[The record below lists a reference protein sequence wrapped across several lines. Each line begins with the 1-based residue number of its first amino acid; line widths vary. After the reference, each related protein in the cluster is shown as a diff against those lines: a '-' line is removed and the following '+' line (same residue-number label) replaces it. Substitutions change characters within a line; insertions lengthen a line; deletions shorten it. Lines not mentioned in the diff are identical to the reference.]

1 MNPVADAVSRD
12 LARSRA
18 RAKARKRLFN
28 AAIAI
33 AAFAVL
39 VVELY
44 PIGITVI
51 NGFRRDVI
59 ILSGRPFELSQL
71 TTRSYQL
78 ILTNPGFT
86 RAIGNSLI
94 AGLSSTLAAV
104 LTGGMAA
111 YALSRFRFKGR
122 DALAYSF
129 LVFRM
134 LPQVSLVI
142 ALYLMFRSIGIR
154 DTIFGISLAHASF
167 NVPYVI
173 WMLLPFFAAV
183 SRSYEEAAMVD
194 GCSRLGIFFRIFM
207 PIAAPGLVVSAVF
220 AFINSW
226 NEFLYALILTGV
238 RAKTATIAVNGLL
251 GGDSLTWGQVCAAG
265 TLMLVPVFVFTVAM
279 QKFLVRGIT
288 AGGVKG

>member
-1 MNPVADAVSRD
+1 
-12 LARSRA
+12 
-18 RAKARKRLFN
+18 
-28 AAIAI
+28 
-33 AAFAVL
+33 
-39 VVELY
+39 
-44 PIGITVI
+44 
-51 NGFRRDVI
+51 
-59 ILSGRPFELSQL
+59 
-71 TTRSYQL
+71 
-78 ILTNPGFT
+78 
-86 RAIGNSLI
+86 
-94 AGLSSTLAAV
+94 
-104 LTGGMAA
+104 
-111 YALSRFRFKGR
+111 
-122 DALAYSF
+122 
-129 LVFRM
+129 M

-142 ALYLMFRSIGIR
+142 SLYIMFKSIGLR
-154 DTIFGISLAHASF
+154 DTIAGISLAHASF

-194 GCSRLGIFFRIFM
+194 GCTRFGVFFRIFL

-265 TLMLVPVFVFTVAM
+265 TIMLIPVFIFTVAM
-279 QKFLVRGIT
+279 QSFLIRGIS

>member
-1 MNPVADAVSRD
+1 MMRNKKTRR
-12 LARSRA
+12 LA
-18 RAKARKRLFN
+18 LN
-28 AAIAI
+28 ILIAI
-33 AAFAVL
+33 TAFAVL

-44 PIGITVI
+44 PIGITLL

-59 ILSGRPFELSQL
+59 ILSGKPFELGQL
-71 TTRSYQL
+71 TLRSYQL
-78 ILTNPGFT
+78 VLGNRQFLG
-86 RAIGNSLI
+86 AIRNSLVI
-94 AGLSSTLAAV
+94 GLVSTAISVLAGA
-104 LTGGMAA
+104 MAS
-111 YALSRFRFKGR
+111 YGISRFHFRGR
-122 DALAYSF
+122 NALAYSF

-142 ALYLMFRSIGIR
+142 SLYIMFKTLGIR

-173 WMLLPFFAAV
+173 WMLLPFFTAV
-183 SRSYEEAAMVD
+183 DRSYEEAAQVD
-194 GCSRLGIFFRIFM
+194 GCSRFGIFFRIFL

-238 RAKTATIAVNGLL
+238 NAKTATIAVNGLL

-265 TLMLVPVFVFTVAM
+265 TIMLVPVFIFTVAM
-279 QKFLVRGIT
+279 QRFLIRGIS

>member
-1 MNPVADAVSRD
+1 MMNNQKTRR
-12 LARSRA
+12 LA
-18 RAKARKRLFN
+18 LN
-28 AAIAI
+28 VLIAI
-33 AAFAVL
+33 TAFVVL
-39 VVELY
+39 LLELY
-44 PIGITVI
+44 PIGITLL

-59 ILSGRPFELSQL
+59 ILSGKPFELGQL
-71 TTRSYQL
+71 TFRSYQL
-78 ILTNPGFT
+78 VLGNRQFLAAM
-86 RAIGNSLI
+86 RNSLVI
-94 AGLSSTLAAV
+94 GLASTAISVLAGA
-104 LTGGMAA
+104 MAS
-111 YALSRFRFKGR
+111 YGISRFHFRGR
-122 DALAYSF
+122 NALAYSF

-142 ALYLMFRSIGIR
+142 SLYIMFRTLGIR

-183 SRSYEEAAMVD
+183 DRSYEEAAEVD
-194 GCSRLGIFFRIFM
+194 GCSRFGIFFRVFL

-238 RAKTATIAVNGLL
+238 NAKTATIAVNGLL

-265 TLMLVPVFVFTVAM
+265 TIMLVPVFVFTVAM
-279 QKFLVRGIT
+279 QRFLIRGIS